1 MKNQLA
7 NDLELLWSER
17 GPANEDAVIAAVCE
31 RLRAMPTIA
40 PSDAALMEGLER
52 WHSEIV
58 AEWGPNPRADLLK
71 SAVERLRAMPTIC
84 AGCSTPF
91 ASYVAACDNCQL
103 VTTRVLRALTATPRP
118 ASLDCL
124 CIPEKHDPNVTHPV
138 TGCSCER
145 CTRTTILD
153 PTTHLVEV
161 IDGDKDEIG
170 VQE

>member
-7 NDLELLWSER
+7 DDLERAIEEKYD
-17 GPANEDAVIAAVCE
+17 GKPCVICGSNLCDHFIALKAGFRHGWAAR

-40 PSDAALMEGLER
+40 GEDAALVKRLRR
-52 WHSEIV
+52 WCFWKDH
-58 AEWGPNPRADLLK
+58 ACKPGRAD
-71 SAVERLRAMPTIC
+71 PNC
-84 AGCSTPF
+84 APCE
-91 ASYVAACDNCQL
+91 AAD
-103 VTTRVLRALTATPRP
+103 RIEALTATPRP
-118 ASLDCL
+118 ASLDCR
-124 CIPEKHDPNVTHPV
+124 CITEKHDPSVTHPV

-161 IDGDKDEIG
+161 IDGDRDEIG